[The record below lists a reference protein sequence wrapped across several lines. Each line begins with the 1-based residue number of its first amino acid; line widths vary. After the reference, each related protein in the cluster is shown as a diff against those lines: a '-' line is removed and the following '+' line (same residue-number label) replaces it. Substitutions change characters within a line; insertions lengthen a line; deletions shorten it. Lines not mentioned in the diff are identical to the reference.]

1 MSRNKNSQI
10 KNKSELKNLGELS
23 RVSYNEQAIAKLGQN
38 FVVSFQYLDR
48 NQGQTFEDWSN
59 EGLLVNML
67 NTLRDYCN
75 EPLYKQLGDKFTPY
89 GDFPPKSKFIY
100 PKHVP
105 FGVNWASM
113 HINGK
118 SCLGGHIYEN
128 IFYVVFLDKNHEF
141 WPCKKKHT

>member
-10 KNKSELKNLGELS
+10 KGKSNINSLGLKQ
-23 RVSYNEQAIAKLGQN
+23 VSKNEEALEKLGNN

-48 NQGQTFEDWSN
+48 NQGQTFEEWDK

-67 NTLRDYCN
+67 NTLRDYCGKTMQEN
-75 EPLYKQLGDKFTPY
+75 KGDKFKEY
-89 GDFPPKSKFIY
+89 GYFPPKTNFVH

-105 FGVNWASM
+105 QDVSWASL
-113 HINGK
+113 HLSGRV
-118 SCLGGHIYEN
+118 CLGGHIYEN

-141 WPCKKKHT
+141 WITEKKHT